1 MHTHFGCKRIVEQS
15 KCHLLVFVLPLFFI
29 SFIFVL
35 VRLHYSVGFFRSHN
49 ILLLLLLLLFFVSR
63 SCSCLYSSFFYHVLF
78 CLTSVHICVYLFG
91 FLTNMFLLLPAIVAH
106 INCVDL
112 DTPSLKRHWRLNRT
126 ISLTEQ
132 PLRGGCTFYDQTKK
146 RTSFHL
152 VYVANEKRILIILKK
167 KKKNFCFSFSTNL
180 SEHLNSNLF
189 TWIQLCV
196 T

>member
-1 MHTHFGCKRIVEQS
+1 M
-15 KCHLLVFVLPLFFI
+15 LVFVLPPFFI

-35 VRLHYSVGFFRSHN
+35 VRLHYSVGFFVHIIYSCCCCC
-49 ILLLLLLLLFFVSR
+49 FFVSR

-106 INCVDL
+106 IKFNCVDL

-146 RTSFHL
+146 KDF
-152 VYVANEKRILIILKK
+152 I
-167 KKKNFCFSFSTNL
+167 SFSLRCKRKTHFDYSQEEKKTFVL
-180 SEHLNSNLF
+180 VF
-189 TWIQLCV
+189 RQT
-196 T
+196 